1 MEEITTLT
9 AASSKSKSLRTT
21 VPMSI
26 VKLLNLQEGDKI
38 KWEIQPKDNKFLV
51 IVSRLDG
58 C

>member
-9 AASSKSKSLRTT
+9 AATSKSKSLRTT

-26 VKLLNLQEGDKI
+26 VKLLNLKEGDKI
-38 KWEIQPKDNKFLV
+38 KWEIEARESEIVVL
-51 IVSRLDG
+51 VSRLKG